1 MESEAEVVPP
11 AAVKSA
17 SFAIVVPRRTAASSD
32 FLKFADDTSNG
43 EEEEVEVEI
52 EPAYYSDGTK
62 IPVFTPVSSRCY
74 YCCVWRLPVWAVV
87 VVRGFCA
94 DRK

>member
-1 MESEAEVVPP
+1 MASEAEVVPP

-32 FLKFADDTSNG
+32 FLKFPDDTSSG
-43 EEEEVEVEI
+43 EEEAEVEI

-62 IPVFTPVSSRCY
+62 IPVFTPVSCHCY
-74 YCCVWRLPVWAVV
+74 YCCAWRPSVWAVV
-87 VVRGFCA
+87 VVRGVCA
-94 DRK
+94 DRI